1 MGAVATGAIA
11 TGTIAAAAFAAAL
24 LTAQP
29 TQAGK
34 ADDTLRVAWGLQL
47 DNPDIYFNTLR
58 EGIVFAR
65 LVWDNLVERDPA
77 TFQHK
82 PGLATAW
89 RQVDPTTLEFDIRQ
103 GVKFHN
109 GDPLDADDVV
119 YTVNWVADPANK
131 ILYQQNVSWVQRAEK
146 VDPYKVRIIMKQP
159 FPIALEHLA
168 GTIFIYPR
176 KYHQQVGPAGM
187 AKAPVGSGPYKV
199 DRIDGPRFEMSRFEG
214 HYDGSPKGKPR
225 ISKLSIRTLPDVAT
239 QVAELMGGG
248 VDLLW
253 YLPADQTDR
262 LEKVA
267 NLAVARGESM
277 RVGFLILDAAG
288 RTGAG
293 NPMTSLKVR
302 QAVAHAIDREAIVT
316 NLVRGQARVIHAPC
330 FPAQFGCDDSTAT
343 RYPYDVAKA
352 KALLAEAGLP
362 NGFQSELVWFRDR
375 ARSEAVAGY
384 LNAVGIRTTLTS
396 LQNAAANK
404 RYQEGGIPLYY
415 NDWGSYSIP
424 DAAFII
430 NNFFRG
436 SPDDGARDADVKAIL
451 DKTDAAIDPAE
462 RKALFRQ
469 AIERITAAAYWVPL
483 HTFVTNFAFSKDL
496 DFQAF
501 ADDIPRYYLYGW
513 K

>member
-1 MGAVATGAIA
+1 MTSTRSISR
-11 TGTIAAAAFAAAL
+11 AAAL
-24 LTAQP
+24 ATALLATP
-29 TQAGK
+29 MAAAPAVAGK

-47 DNPDIYFNTLR
+47 DNPDVYFNTLR

-65 LVWDNLVERDPA
+65 LVWDNLVERDPV
-77 TFQHK
+77 TFAHR

-131 ILYQQNVSWVQRAEK
+131 ILYQQNVNWIARAEK
-146 VDPYKVRIIMKQP
+146 LDQHKVRIIMKQP

-187 AKAPVGSGPYKV
+187 ARAPVGSGPYKV

-214 HYDGSPKGKPR
+214 HYADSPKGRAK
-225 ISKLSIRTLPDVAT
+225 ISKLSIRSMPDVAT
-239 QVAELMGGG
+239 QIAELMGGG

-262 LEKVA
+262 MEKLA
-267 NLAVARGESM
+267 NLSVARGESM

-293 NPMTSLKVR
+293 NPMTNVKVR
-302 QAVAHAIDREAIVT
+302 QAVAHAIDREAIAK
-316 NLVRGQARVIHAPC
+316 NLVRGAARAIHAPC
-330 FPAQFGCDDSTAT
+330 FPAQFGCDDSSAT
-343 RYPYDVAKA
+343 KYAYDPARA
-352 KALLAEAGLP
+352 KALLAEAGLAG
-362 NGFQSELVWFRDR
+362 GFQSELVWFRDR
-375 ARSEAVAGY
+375 ARSEAVAGF
-384 LNAVGIRTTLTS
+384 LGAVGIRTTLTS

-404 RYQEGGIPLYY
+404 RYQENGIPIYY

-436 SPDDGARDADVKAIL
+436 SPDDGARDAEVKAIL
-451 DKTDAAIDPAE
+451 DRTDSAIDPAE